1 MATDSDSP
9 KPAPEARAASPEL
22 RLLDRRAFVG
32 FPPLPVVP
40 GLTITDFAL
49 QIPDVSFPFNV
60 SAGASRYQRK
70 KLLFGFLEL
79 SIDADLVT
87 RKVAELAG
95 KLAGLEELKLHFRP
109 GYLEGQARLST
120 PERTPLTF
128 KVAFD
133 ADGERLVVY
142 LYDVRLYGFSPTP
155 SVQVPCL
162 VSGAVGALGLVP
174 EVEVRGAS
182 GFSTR
187 VLPALCQLAAVSRG
201 FKMPALDTARLSAA
215 EVSSTG
221 VRLRFTSG
229 GLPPPAAPDEELLL
243 TLEGA
248 RAFADA
254 EALVA
259 QGKLAEAREAYLQ
272 AGDAQD
278 AHPFAAERLLALLV
292 ADPQA
297 HDLALDV
304 AATLLRRREKSPA
317 ALWGEAVVRE
327 RRGEG
332 ARAAERYL
340 ALCALS
346 RRASEDAAAFFAAE
360 AAARSSRDSA
370 PQVTVKALHE
380 VLGLKPDHLPSLKAL
395 ARASDQAKDRAGAVR
410 AYRRLAALARDPLE
424 AADAHV
430 HLARLCAQTEDD
442 IAGARLHC
450 EAALRLS
457 PDQPDALLLLGELCH
472 RSGEHL
478 RALKAL
484 DRLREVAMAR
494 HELDRVGQANLLAG
508 RVWEEGLKQPE
519 NALLRFRE
527 AVSLLPGEP
536 EPLFASARV
545 AESLG
550 KLQEA
555 LSGYQQALELAGP
568 APRSES
574 VRQAAHASHHAMAR
588 LCRTRLG
595 DPARARE
602 HLESALSLDP
612 RDVVALDELIPY
624 FRATGRALELAEAL
638 EKAAAVHEEPKK
650 RAALWAEAGE
660 LYRGRLQQP
669 EKAER
674 LLHSALEADADCRP
688 ALESML
694 ALAEARRDGGLLTR
708 CLAAL
713 ARLTPEPK
721 ERAQKYR
728 RLSVAARDLA
738 FDLDLAVHALQEVLK
753 AEPDDLP
760 ALGELCALQRKRSD
774 MAGLAVALE
783 ERARVA
789 EVQGDKRL
797 AAAALRELAN
807 VLEAR
812 LGRVGEALVSLEKA
826 ARLTPDSAVL
836 LDLADLS
843 LRCERPEHARRALET
858 LLATLPRTTAPDRLA
873 DVRARLGRACEL
885 LGDREAAIAAYAQAF
900 PLRRLD
906 DTLAGRLEALYSE
919 VGETRE
925 LAELWATRAQA
936 LVAAER
942 AEEAAPLFLKSA
954 RVLLER
960 GEKSGALLRLN
971 AALDAQPQGLLAAEV
986 LDTLAE
992 LELERGEKLEA
1003 AKLYARKAGL
1013 VSEPRTGAKLL
1024 YRASLLAAG
1033 SSREE
1038 AFLAE
1043 ALERDA
1049 SFAPARLRRG
1059 ELRLPTDPRG
1069 ALEDFEA
1076 ALNLP
1081 AADPDAP
1088 REEERLAMTRRA
1100 ASAAVRANRTDA
1112 ARRLLAQYVTYAPSD
1127 LDSQQEL
1134 ASLHR
1139 KAGAREQLADL
1150 LVDLWP
1156 RLTGEARR
1164 NARRELAELSLA
1176 LGRALAAAESLRSL
1190 LAEESHDLWAAQ
1202 ALLGLLP
1209 PPGTGTP
1216 AEEAERLALLGTLI
1230 GAAEGEARAELLSR
1244 RAALHRAAGR
1254 TELARD
1260 DFAEAARLSRKPAA
1274 LLLSLAELA
1283 REMGDDVGELS
1294 AWRRAVAADASLGER
1309 ARERLLV
1316 LAAALVEKDE
1326 RTPAREALQAA
1337 VALELS
1343 ASERCD
1349 AFLALATLARRDG
1362 QWKAEAEALAEAA
1375 RQGPTSR
1382 RVEALLARAALLEK
1396 RGALE
1401 EAGRSLEAAL
1411 SLAPRHP
1418 QAIAAR
1424 QRVLRGL
1431 EDWAGLAELLASEA
1445 PHAAPAE
1452 AAALYSELADLYL
1465 EKLEEPGPA
1474 EAALRQALRLSPTD
1488 GSVHRRLVGLVAAR
1502 GDLLE
1507 AATLLE
1513 AAAETTSKPSE
1524 AVVLLR
1530 EGAAYARGAKDL
1542 DRALKL
1548 ARRAH
1553 GLVPAKG
1560 AELADLAE
1568 LLYLRGDVKEAL
1580 PLQESLAKAADFT
1593 AAPEQAEAVYLRL
1606 GELAERAG
1614 DARRAVS
1621 AYRRLLSERPLCEV
1635 AVQRLAALLEK
1646 DEPRAA
1652 FDVLVAHA
1660 RALPPC
1666 EDTSRRLVVLS
1677 ERARASLADINV
1689 AAALLA
1695 RAAEMAEAPLPLH
1708 RQLAGLYRDAGRT
1721 LELMAELR
1729 VVALLALDAG
1739 DVDLAIASYVEEAR
1753 LAEDT
1758 GRLDEALRSLG
1769 ALRDLLASKGKPAAA
1784 AAYERRRA
1792 ELLRD
1797 AKLDLA
1803 EAEASLERAFSLSK
1817 DLWTAQMGASLAER
1831 RADAAAEARWL
1842 ERALPLQP
1850 DVKEQGALLLRL
1862 ARLHLEGLADAAK
1875 AESFLRDAL
1884 HRDRFLKDAETLL
1897 AELLERDGRLAELAG
1912 WYEECALE
1920 ESEAPRRSL
1929 LLQRAAA
1936 IYRDRAGRPDAAA
1949 AALIAARAASPDDLE
1964 LTAQAAELLHEVG
1977 RAADAAD
1984 FDAILLEADPF
1995 REPVF
2000 TRHRAWL
2007 VETEDRQALAG
2018 LMLHRAEH
2026 QKPSEAAESYM
2037 AAARAFREVG
2047 ALERALLCEDQA
2059 FGLAPDNAEAF
2070 ARLRERFAGDV
2081 RRLAE
2086 LLAQRAA
2093 AVPAREALPLLRER
2107 AEKLLEAGESLLA
2120 AEAFDVYLAQAGDD
2134 VDALS
2139 ARAELAAE
2147 GGGPSA
2153 AQPYDRRLLAAGGES
2168 LPVPVRVRTHLR
2180 LGHASLAAG
2189 AFRDAADAFESVVT
2203 LDPEGERG
2211 QEALS
2216 LLSEVYAKT
2225 GNGPGLYRTSLQLA
2239 RKADNTTAEV
2249 LYRRAAD
2256 LFDNPKESIDALLP
2270 LTKLRPADAT
2280 VIDRAVEGL
2289 RALARHGDL
2298 LEVYEAG
2305 ANAAGG
2311 TRAAELLLAA
2321 ASVAETQLA
2330 DADRAWALKERAA
2343 ESDPENREA
2352 LRALVEGLRQKGDKA
2367 RLLEALERLVPRTD
2381 DADEASVLRLE
2392 LAGLAKDA
2400 GREALAR
2407 EALEAVVVRGAAGAG
2422 YADALEALE
2431 GLLEDAPSRR
2441 AEVLMA
2447 RAELVSGEARATFC
2461 IEAAKAFQS
2470 AGRLPEALKAAKAAA
2485 SAQANLPSLMLVA
2498 NLHRASGDSAR
2509 AAQALLQAARI
2520 AYSEERPPLLLEAAD
2535 LWEKAGET
2543 AEALEVIE
2551 RIASEAPDTL
2561 TPAELAERFGRF
2573 GRFQR
2578 ACEVGFAP
2586 AMAAGDYT
2594 DALALAMQAGDKV
2607 LTRKALWALAEMPDA
2622 ELLHVVELAD
2632 DLRTEGDFEGLL
2644 RLADLTFGQDVDL
2657 SRAMRDEVLRRSE
2670 APLPARLRALEGL
2683 GTSPDLATRLNTM
2696 LPGLDALPVELA
2708 EQLLVHARALP
2719 AAQRIE
2725 ALGRA
2730 ADGWPSRSR
2739 ALLRERYELERAEGQ
2754 DEPAAR
2760 TLARLIDTEED
2771 SGNRAALLLER
2782 GELLLTVLDR
2792 PEEARGCL
2800 ERAVDDD
2807 PALLAAVRYLLGLYD
2822 ETQDAADF
2830 AAIAEH
2836 LETLAGAEALE
2847 PYRERLADAYE
2858 ALGRLA
2864 DAATQLEALE
2874 ETPERLA
2881 RRARLAE
2888 ERGLVGEALQL
2899 RERLSDEPAML
2910 ESILRGYLEVQL
2922 VALAARLA
2930 ERLLDAGVLS
2940 PEATRLVAE
2949 RLAPTPEG
2957 AALAVR
2963 IWPELL
2969 RENLTEVDGW
2979 TLYAEALRQLGR
2991 TELATRMDGF
3001 GAALSSSD
3009 ASVALPTVSSV
3020 PVPTGFSHPLPEGAL
3035 PVTSE
3040 QLPRLY
3046 AALKPVLKELGA
3058 GGVRVKLD
3066 PTGGVEAWLAGPD
3079 ELVLGAGGLACFGQ
3093 VELAYLCALALCLGE
3108 AGKALTRPGPVFGF
3122 EPAAVR
3128 AFRAVPSSLAAGRVL
3143 ARLDTEV
3150 RGGDPATVDV
3160 GVVLSGSATFRAL
3173 ALAALD
3179 DVAASATVH

>member
-9 KPAPEARAASPEL
+9 KPATEARAASPEL

-40 GLTITDFAL
+40 GLSIADFAL

-60 SAGASRYQRK
+60 SAGPSRYQRK

-79 SIDADLVT
+79 TVDADLVA
-87 RKVAELAG
+87 RKVSELAG
-95 KLAGLEELKLHFRP
+95 KLAGLEDVKLHFRP
-109 GYLEGQARLST
+109 GYLEGQARLSA

-142 LYDVRLYGFSPTP
+142 VYDVRLYGFSPTP
-155 SVQVPCL
+155 SVQVPCIL
-162 VSGAVGALGLVP
+162 SSAVGAMGLLP
-174 EVEVRGAS
+174 DVEVRGAS

-187 VLPALCQLAAVSRG
+187 VLPALCQLAAVTRG
-201 FKMPALDTARLSAA
+201 FKMPTLDTARLSAA

-221 VRLRFTSG
+221 LRLRFTAG

-254 EALVA
+254 EALVS

-278 AHPFAAERLLALLV
+278 AHPFAAERLLSLLV

-304 AATLLRRREKSPA
+304 ASTLLRRREKSPA
-317 ALWGEAVVRE
+317 ALWSEAVVRE

-332 ARAAERYL
+332 PRAAERYL
-340 ALCALS
+340 ALCALA

-370 PQVTVKALHE
+370 PQVAVKALHE
-380 VLGLKPDHLPSLKAL
+380 LLGLKPDHLPSLKAL

-410 AYRRLAALARDPLE
+410 AYRRLAALARDPVE

-494 HELDRVGQANLLAG
+494 HELDRVGQSNLLAG

-519 NALLRFRE
+519 NALLRYRE

-545 AESLG
+545 AEGLG

-588 LCRTRLG
+588 LCRTKLG

-602 HLESALSLDP
+602 HLESALALDP

-624 FRATGRALELAEAL
+624 FRATGRAQELAEAV

-674 LLHSALEADADCRP
+674 LLHSALEADPECRP

-694 ALAEARRDGGLLTR
+694 SLAEAHRDGNMLTR
-708 CLAAL
+708 CLSAL

-728 RLSVAARDLA
+728 RLAVAARDLA

-774 MAGLAVALE
+774 MGGLAVALE

-789 EVQGDKRL
+789 EAQGDKRL

-812 LGRVGEALVSLEKA
+812 LGRVGEALIALEKA

-873 DVRARLGRACEL
+873 DVRARLGRACEM
-885 LGDREAAIAAYAQAF
+885 LGDRDAAIAAYAQAF

-906 DTLAGRLEALYSE
+906 DTLAARLETLYTE

-925 LAELWATRAQA
+925 LAELWALRAQA
-936 LVAAER
+936 LVAADR
-942 AEEAAPLFLKSA
+942 AQEAAPLFLKSA

-971 AALDAQPQGLLAAEV
+971 AALEANPDGLLAAEV

-1013 VSEPRTGAKLL
+1013 VSDARAGAKLL

-1038 AFLAE
+1038 AYLAE

-1049 SFAPARLRRG
+1049 SFAPARMRRG
-1059 ELRLPTDPRG
+1059 ELRLPSDPRG

-1076 ALNLP
+1076 ALNLSP
-1081 AADPDAP
+1081 SDADAP

-1100 ASAAVRANRTDA
+1100 ASAAVRAQRTDS
-1112 ARRLLAQYVTYAPSD
+1112 ARRLLAQYCAFAPAD
-1127 LDSQQEL
+1127 LEAQLEL
-1134 ASLHR
+1134 ANLHR
-1139 KAGAREQLADL
+1139 KAGARESLADL

-1164 NARRELAELSLA
+1164 TARRELAELSLT
-1176 LGRALAAAESLRSL
+1176 LGRAAAAADSLRSL
-1190 LAEESHDLWAAQ
+1190 LAEEPHDLWAAQ
-1202 ALLGLLP
+1202 ALLDLLP
-1209 PPGTGTP
+1209 PPGAGTL

-1230 GAAEGEARAELLSR
+1230 SAAEGETRAELLSR
-1244 RAALHRAAGR
+1244 RATLHRTAGR
-1254 TELARD
+1254 TEAARD
-1260 DFAEAARLSRKPAA
+1260 DFAEAARLARKPAP

-1283 REMGDDVGELS
+1283 REVADDVGELS
-1294 AWRRAVAADASLGER
+1294 AWRRAVAADANHGER

-1316 LAAALVEKDE
+1316 LAAALVEKDA
-1326 RTPAREALQAA
+1326 RVPAREALQAA

-1343 ASERCD
+1343 PSERCD
-1349 AFLALATLARRDG
+1349 AFLALATLARRDK
-1362 QWKAEAEALAEAA
+1362 QPDAEAEALAEAA
-1375 RQGPTSR
+1375 RQGPTHR

-1396 RGALE
+1396 RGTLE
-1401 EAGRSLEAAL
+1401 ESARSLEAVLA
-1411 SLAPRHP
+1411 LAPRHP
-1418 QAIAAR
+1418 EAIGAR

-1465 EKLEEPGPA
+1465 DRLEQTGPA
-1474 EAALRQALRLSPTD
+1474 EAALRQALRLVPTE
-1488 GSVHRRLVGLVAAR
+1488 SRVQRRLVALVANR

-1507 AATLLE
+1507 AAALLESAAESASAPSE
-1513 AAAETTSKPSE
+1513 AAA
-1524 AVVLLR
+1524 LLR
-1530 EGAAYARGAKDL
+1530 EGATYARTAKDL

-1553 GLVPAKG
+1553 TLVPAKG

-1580 PLQESLAKAADFT
+1580 EQQVALAKAADFS
-1593 AAPEQAEAVYLRL
+1593 AAPEQAEATYLRL

-1614 DARRAVS
+1614 DAARAVK
-1621 AYRRLLSERPLCEV
+1621 AYRHLISERPLCEV

-1646 DEPRAA
+1646 DDPRAA

-1660 RALPPC
+1660 RALPPSK
-1666 EDTSRRLVVLS
+1666 DTVMRLVSLS

-1689 AAALLA
+1689 AASLLS
-1695 RAAEMAEAPLPLH
+1695 RAAELAEEPLPLH
-1708 RQLAGLYRDAGRT
+1708 RSLAALYRDAGRT
-1721 LELMAELR
+1721 QELIAELR
-1729 VVALLALDAG
+1729 VVAMLSLKAG
-1739 DVDLAIASYVEEAR
+1739 DVDLAIASFMEEAR

-1758 GRLDEALRSLG
+1758 GRLDEALR
-1769 ALRDLLASKGKPAAA
+1769 ALAAMRDLLNARGKPAAA

-1792 ELLRD
+1792 ELFRD

-1803 EAEASLERAFSLSK
+1803 AAEESLERAFSLHAE
-1817 DLWTAQMGASLAER
+1817 LWTAQMGASLAER
-1831 RADAAAEARWL
+1831 RDDAAAEARWL
-1842 ERALPLQP
+1842 ERALPLQAES
-1850 DVKEQGALLLRL
+1850 KEQANLLLRL
-1862 ARLHLEGLADAAK
+1862 ARLHLDGLADSAK
-1875 AESFLRDAL
+1875 AETFLRDAL
-1884 HRDRFLKDAETLL
+1884 RQDRSLKDAETLL
-1897 AELLERDGRLAELAG
+1897 AQLLERDGRMAELAA

-1920 ESEAPRRSL
+1920 EPDAARRSL

-1936 IYRDRAGRPDAAA
+1936 LYRDRAGRPAAAA

-1977 RAADAAD
+1977 RGADAAE

-1995 REPVF
+1995 REPLF
-2000 TRHRAWL
+2000 TRHREYL
-2007 VETEDRQALAG
+2007 VKTEDHQSLAA
-2018 LMLHRAEH
+2018 LMLRRAQH
-2026 QKPSEAAESYM
+2026 QPPREAAESYL
-2037 AAARAFREVG
+2037 AAARAFRAVG
-2047 ALERALLCEDQA
+2047 AQERALLCEDQA
-2059 FGLAPDNAEAF
+2059 FELAPQNAEAF
-2070 ARLRERFAGDV
+2070 ERLRQRASGDV
-2081 RRLAE
+2081 RKLAD

-2093 AVPAREALPLLRER
+2093 AVPPEEALPLLRER
-2107 AEKLLEAGESLLA
+2107 AQKLLEAGESLLA

-2147 GGGPSA
+2147 GGGASA
-2153 AQPYDRRLLAAGGES
+2153 AQPYDRRLLAVAGES
-2168 LPVPVRVRTHLR
+2168 LPVPVRVKTSLR

-2189 AFRDAADAFESVVT
+2189 AFHDAADAFEAVVS
-2203 LDPEGERG
+2203 LDPESERG

-2216 LLSEVYAKT
+2216 LLAEVYSKT
-2225 GNGPGLYRTSLQLA
+2225 GNASGLYRTSLQLA
-2239 RKADNTTAEV
+2239 RKANTATAEV

-2256 LFDNPKESIDALLP
+2256 LFENPKESIDALLP

-2280 VIDRAVEGL
+2280 IIDRAAEGL

-2298 LEVYEAG
+2298 LEVYETG

-2311 TRAAELLLAA
+2311 ARAAELLLAA
-2321 ASVAETQLA
+2321 ASVAQTELSDTA
-2330 DADRAWALKERAA
+2330 RAWELKERAA
-2343 ESDPENREA
+2343 EADPSNREA
-2352 LRALVEGLRQKGDKA
+2352 LHALAEGLRQKGDKA
-2367 RLLEALERLVPRTD
+2367 RLLDALERLVPKTE
-2381 DADEASVLRLE
+2381 DADEAALLRLE
-2392 LAGLAKDA
+2392 LAGLARDA
-2400 GREALAR
+2400 GRDDAAR
-2407 EALEAVVVRGAAGAG
+2407 EALEAVVVRGASGAG
-2422 YADALEALE
+2422 YADALDALE
-2431 GLLEDAPSRR
+2431 PLLTDAPGRR

-2447 RAELVSGEARATFC
+2447 RAELGSGPDVAPLYLSAAR
-2461 IEAAKAFQS
+2461 AFQS
-2470 AGRLPEALKAAKAAA
+2470 AARLPDALKAAKAAA
-2485 SAQANLPSLMLVA
+2485 AANPDLEALLLVA
-2498 NLHRASGDSAR
+2498 HLHRASGDSAR
-2509 AAQALLQAARI
+2509 AAQSLLQAARV

-2535 LWEKAGET
+2535 LWEKAGE
-2543 AEALEVIE
+2543 ASEALEVIE
-2551 RIASEAPDTL
+2551 RIATEAPETL
-2561 TPAELAERFGRF
+2561 SPAELAERFGRF
-2573 GRFQR
+2573 GAFTR
-2578 ACEVGFAP
+2578 AAEVGFGP
-2586 AMAAGDYT
+2586 AMEAGEYT
-2594 DALALAMQAGDKV
+2594 DALALAMQAGDKAR
-2607 LTRKALWALAEMPDA
+2607 TRKALWALSTLEDA
-2622 ELLHVVELAD
+2622 EPLHATELAD
-2632 DLRTEGDFEGLL
+2632 GLRADEDFEGLL
-2644 RLADLTFGQDVDL
+2644 RLADISTARDMEFASGL
-2657 SRAMRDEVLRRSE
+2657 RDEVMRHAS
-2670 APLPARLRALEGL
+2670 APVAARLRALEAL
-2683 GTSPDLATRLNTM
+2683 SPSQDLALRMTSL
-2696 LPGLDALPVELA
+2696 LPGLAKLPVELA
-2708 EQLLVHARALP
+2708 DALLVHVRGLAPNAK
-2719 AAQRIE
+2719 IE
-2725 ALGRA
+2725 ALGLA
-2730 ADGWPSRSR
+2730 ADGWPARSM
-2739 ALLRERYELERAEGQ
+2739 ALLRERYDLERAEGR

-2760 TLARLIDTEED
+2760 TLAKLIDAETD
-2771 SGNRAALLLER
+2771 ASTRAALLLER
-2782 GELLLTVLDR
+2782 GELLLTALGQ
-2792 PEEARGCL
+2792 EAEARECF
-2800 ERAVDDD
+2800 ERALTEDGS
-2807 PALLAAVRYLLGLYD
+2807 LLPAVRYLLGLYD
-2822 ETQDAADF
+2822 ESREAAAF
-2830 AAIAEH
+2830 AAMAEK
-2836 LETLAGAEALE
+2836 LASLAGADTLE
-2847 PYRERLADAYE
+2847 PYRERLTDAYE
-2858 ALGRLA
+2858 ALGRKA
-2864 DAATQLEALE
+2864 DAAAQLEALP

-2899 RERLSDEPAML
+2899 YERITVDPEEL
-2910 ESILRGYLEVQL
+2910 EFLLVSYLNVQL
-2922 VALAARLA
+2922 HVLAVRLA
-2930 ERLLDAGVLS
+2930 ERLLAAGTLS
-2940 PEATRLVAE
+2940 PKAKRVVAE
-2949 RLAPTPEG
+2949 RLAPSHDG
-2957 AALAVR
+2957 AALAAR
-2963 IWPELL
+2963 LWPELL
-2969 RENLTEVDGW
+2969 RETATRDVDGW
-2979 TLYAEALRQLGR
+2979 TLYAEALRGLGQNDAS
-2991 TELATRMDGF
+2991 ERMDGF
-3001 GAALSSSD
+3001 GAVLSSSD
-3009 ASVALPTVSSV
+3009 AVAKLPPVSALPA
-3020 PVPTGFSHPLPEGAL
+3020 PGPFNHPPPPGAL
-3035 PVTSE
+3035 PVTEE
-3040 QLPRLY
+3040 QLPRLHS
-3046 AALKPVLKELGA
+3046 ALAPVLKSLGA
-3058 GGVRVKLD
+3058 GGLRVSVD
-3066 PTGGVEAWLAGPD
+3066 PAGGVEAYLTAPNA
-3079 ELVLGAGGLACFGQ
+3079 LVLGAGALACFGQ
-3093 VELAYLCALALCLGE
+3093 VELGYLCALALALGE
-3108 AGKALTRPGPVFGF
+3108 AGMALSRPGPVPGF
-3122 EPAAVR
+3122 EQAAVA
-3128 AFRAVPSSLAAGRVL
+3128 AFLALPSSLAAGRVL
-3143 ARLDTEV
+3143 ARLEPDV
-3150 RGGDPATVDV
+3150 RGGDPTTVDV
-3160 GVVLSGSATFRAL
+3160 AAVLGSSDTFKAL
-3173 ALAALD
+3173 ALAALQA
-3179 DVAASATVH
+3179 V